1 MVYLRKEFPE
11 KHRPVTGNDVFP
23 EGVDEKLTAEIIGV
37 VADHFNEVSQYRY
50 SLRQP
55 LDFRTQFFAIPDSPE
70 QIVIAVKIVMKLV
83 PVFPTPAACDGRM
96 LHNGRIRVVVACFGK
111 GGKIERFDPV
121 LGIAGRL
128 VDDRS

>member
-1 MVYLRKEFPE
+1 MIPDVRIRFVVAFRRVSPVKNRKNTYPFA
-11 KHRPVTGNDVFP
+11 GNDVFP

-55 LDFRTQFFAIPDSPE
+55 LDFRTQFFSIPDSPE
-70 QIVIAVKIVMKLV
+70 QIVIALKIVMKL
-83 PVFPTPAACDGRM
+83 
-96 LHNGRIRVVVACFGK
+96 VACFGK

-121 LGIAGRL
+121 LGIA
-128 VDDRS
+128 